1 MLLLLSVLLLLLLL
15 LLSVLLLV
23 LVLSL
28 FCTESKQT
36 LDELKMTL
44 KIGKP
49 CWFEQNTLSMR
60 ERPTVSF
67 FN

>member
-1 MLLLLSVLLLLLLL
+1 MVVVLV
-15 LLSVLLLV
+15 S
-23 LVLSL
+23 VLSL

-36 LDELKMTL
+36 LDELEMTL

-49 CWFEQNTLSMR
+49 CWFERNTLSMR

>member
-1 MLLLLSVLLLLLLL
+1 MLLLLLL
-15 LLSVLLLV
+15 VVVVVVVVVVV
-23 LVLSL
+23 LVLTL

-36 LDELKMTL
+36 LDELEMTL
-44 KIGKP
+44 TIGKP

>member
-1 MLLLLSVLLLLLLL
+1 MLLLLLLL
-15 LLSVLLLV
+15 LLLLV
-23 LVLSL
+23 LVLVLTL

-36 LDELKMTL
+36 LDELEMTL
-44 KIGKP
+44 RIGKP